1 MVTCGLGRKEL
12 TMKKLILSLA
22 AVAALAGG
30 AAFAQS
36 ADCQA
41 GSGWGTPPGC
51 GNPSDNTI
59 VYGNNSGWPPANG
72 NVYSYGYAI
81 PGVLGAL
88 GLPQVINNGGTY
100 TTPDGR
106 RVYVDPNTCIAY
118 AQNARRSWDRDG
130 DGIANNRDRY
140 PDDPRYR

>member
-1 MVTCGLGRKEL
+1 
-12 TMKKLILSLA
+12 MKKLMLSLA
-22 AVAALAGG
+22 AVAALASGG
-30 AAFAQS
+30 AWAQG

-41 GSGWGTPPGC
+41 GSAWGTPPGC
-51 GNPSDNTI
+51 GNPSDNTLI
-59 VYGNNSGWPPANG
+59 YGNNSGWPPANG
-72 NVYSYGYAI
+72 NVYSYGYAL

-88 GLPQVINNGGTY
+88 GLPQVINNGSVY

-106 RVYVDPNTCIAY
+106 RVYVDPNTGIAY
-118 AQNARRSWDRDG
+118 AQNSRRSWDRDG

>member
-1 MVTCGLGRKEL
+1 
-12 TMKKLILSLA
+12 MKKLIYSLA

-30 AAFAQS
+30 GAWAQG

-41 GSGWGTPPGC
+41 GAGWGPPPGC

-59 VYGNNSGWPPANG
+59 IYGNNSGWPPANG
-72 NVYSYGYAI
+72 NVYSYSL

-88 GLPQVINNGGTY
+88 GLPSVINNGGYY

-106 RVYVDPNTCIAY
+106 RVYVDPNTGAAY
-118 AQNARRSWDRDG
+118 AQNSRSWDRDG
-130 DGIANNRDRY
+130 DGISNRRDRY
-140 PDDPRYR
+140 PDDPRYH